1 MTPSDVDLIKMTD
14 SAVSRRNGDVFEL
27 DVHIIFGC
35 PERSSLATAPRSRR
49 IGWGVGYGSVKV

>member
-49 IGWGVGYGSVKV
+49 IGWGVGY